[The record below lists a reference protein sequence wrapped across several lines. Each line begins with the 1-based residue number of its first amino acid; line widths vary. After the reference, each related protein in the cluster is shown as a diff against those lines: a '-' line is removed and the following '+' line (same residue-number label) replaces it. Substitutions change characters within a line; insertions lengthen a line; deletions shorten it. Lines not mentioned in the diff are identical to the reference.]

1 MDDMVATLW
10 NDRVVMMAVGAWFVV
25 WVLLK
30 VFPAMSTNYWAK
42 KLKPLYAVILCQ
54 GAVWIPGILVE
65 DAGIGGRILIGFWCG
80 FLASFGYQIA
90 KRVLEP
96 RGISLPDDPDKLT
109 QVVTSTT
116 ETSKTETLK
125 TETTVEKV
133 SPEPEGEEDAA
144 QSDEP
149 TPTETP
155 TSKRASSTPLPTPD
169 KSVADK

>member
-1 MDDMVATLW
+1 MDEMVGVLW
-10 NDRVVMMAVGAWFVV
+10 NDRVVMMAVGAWFVI

-54 GAVWIPGILVE
+54 GAVWIPGLLVE

-96 RGISLPDDPDKLT
+96 RGIDLPDDPDKLT
-109 QVVTSTT
+109 QTVTATT
-116 ETSKTETLK
+116 ETSKIETVK
-125 TETTVEKV
+125 TETVVEKASP
-133 SPEPEGEEDAA
+133 SPENGEL
-144 QSDEP
+144 
-149 TPTETP
+149 TPAETP
-155 TSKRASSTPLPTPD
+155 SSKGSTPAPKPVD
-169 KSVADK
+169 SEE

>member
-1 MDDMVATLW
+1 MDDMVGTLW

-30 VFPAMSTNYWAK
+30 IFPAMGTNYWAK

-54 GAVWIPGILVE
+54 GAVWIPGLLVE

-96 RGISLPDDPDKLT
+96 RGINLPDDPDKLT
-109 QVVTSTT
+109 QIVTSTT

-125 TETTVEKV
+125 TETMVEKA
-133 SPEPEGEEDAA
+133 SPEPELENGDL
-144 QSDEP
+144 
-149 TPTETP
+149 TPAETP
-155 TSKRASSTPLPTPD
+155 SAKGSTPPPKRVD
-169 KSVADK
+169 SED